1 MTNPVRTIAIDGP
14 VASGK
19 STLGFVLAQ
28 RLGYLYLDTG
38 VMYRALALA
47 ALQAG
52 VPTDDEAQL
61 EELLQHTRIEVQA
74 PNVNDGRRQTVLL
87 NGQDVSWEVY
97 QPQVERHVSRVAAFP
112 AIRRAMVREQRRIA
126 AAQPVVMVG
135 RDIGTVVMP
144 DADLKIYL
152 RASTEARAQRRYHEL
167 RARGQR
173 VELADVMQ
181 QLRQRDAQDTERADS
196 PLQPA
201 ADAVILDNTALNVEE
216 TLQRVWTLIVGRTVS
231 EH

>member
-167 RARGQR
+167 RARGQQ